1 MDSRY
6 GGHDYSE
13 LIYRT
18 VFLFYNPNM
27 ISVRDL
33 ELFGGFSVATATL

>member
-18 VFLFYNPNM
+18 VFLFYDPNL
-27 ISVRDL
+27 ISVRDWSCL
-33 ELFGGFSVATATL
+33 EVLV